1 MKAICASGPSPKA
14 ARQESVINR
23 RAGLPRHHVA
33 PCDKG
38 GTAKRTS
45 RHQKGGRTMTHHG
58 LTRLAALLAT
68 GVATRL
74 AALLAT
80 GVATSCFMTVPA
92 HAQETVYSF
101 DIPAISEEH
110 TSEFQ
115 SLMRTS
121 YAVSCSK
128 KKNI

>member
-1 MKAICASGPSPKA
+1 MRISDWSSDVCSSDF
-14 ARQESVINR
+14 INR
-23 RAGLPRHHVA
+23 RSGLPRHHVA

-38 GTAKRTS
+38 WTAKRTS

-58 LTRLAALLAT
+58 L
-68 GVATRL
+68 TRL

-101 DIPAISEEH
+101 DIPAQDLGGALRAFGQATNQDRKSTRLNSSH
-110 TSEFQ
+110 
-115 SLMRTS
+115 
-121 YAVSCSK
+121 
-128 KKNI
+128 

>member
-1 MKAICASGPSPKA
+1 MRERPDSEGSAS
-14 ARQESVINR
+14 RNCHNR
-23 RAGLPRHHVA
+23 RSGLPRHHVA

-38 GTAKRTS
+38 WTAKRTS

-58 LTRLAALLAT
+58 L
-68 GVATRL
+68 TRL

-101 DIPAISEEH
+101 DIPAQDLGDRKSTRLNSSH
-110 TSEFQ
+110 
-115 SLMRTS
+115 
-121 YAVSCSK
+121 
-128 KKNI
+128 

>member
-1 MKAICASGPSPKA
+1 MRERPDSEGSAS
-14 ARQESVINR
+14 RNCHNR
-23 RAGLPRHHVA
+23 RSGLPRHHVA

-38 GTAKRTS
+38 WTAKRTS

-58 LTRLAALLAT
+58 L
-68 GVATRL
+68 TRL

-101 DIPAISEEH
+101 DIPAQDLGGALRSEERRVGKGCV
-110 TSEFQ
+110 
-115 SLMRTS
+115 RTCRS
-121 YAVSCSK
+121 RGSQHH
-128 KKNI
+128 